1 MCDYSLEMY
10 GSRPA
15 REGEIYVT
23 TRFPSG
29 SIGFASAGDPRT
41 AVCMQCDTKVML
53 TDIPLVLQTAL
64 RVGAE
69 AETIFAQREAGL
81 YRDGLRLAD
90 GRFVSLQDL
99 QPGIHAYVPALL
111 ERDAL
116 EGPREDARGRRLKTT
131 DCLGRH
137 QPWACVSSDFRA
149 RRKST
154 GCFLFPKSHRLGF
167 CWDRAAPLRS

>member
-53 TDIPLVLQTAL
+53 TTFRRRYRP
-64 RVGAE
+64 R
-69 AETIFAQREAGL
+69 FASARK
-81 YRDGLRLAD
+81 LRLSSPSA
-90 GRFVSLQDL
+90 R
-99 QPGIHAYVPALL
+99 PASI
-111 ERDAL
+111 AMVC
-116 EGPREDARGRRLKTT
+116 G
-131 DCLGRH
+131 
-137 QPWACVSSDFRA
+137 
-149 RRKST
+149 
-154 GCFLFPKSHRLGF
+154 
-167 CWDRAAPLRS
+167 

>member
-1 MCDYSLEMY
+1 MCDYLFGMY
-10 GSRPA
+10 VSRAA

-53 TDIPLVLQTAL
+53 TDIPPALRTAL
-64 RVGAE
+64 RVDAE
-69 AETIFAQREAGL
+69 VETIFAQREGGL
-81 YRDGLRLAD
+81 YRDGLRVAD
-90 GRFVSLQDL
+90 GRFFGREDL

-116 EGPREDARGRRLKTT
+116 KGLMKTPET
-131 DCLGRH
+131 VD
-137 QPWACVSSDFRA
+137 
-149 RRKST
+149 
-154 GCFLFPKSHRLGF
+154 
-167 CWDRAAPLRS
+167 

>member
-53 TDIPLVLQTAL
+53 TDIPPALQTAL

-69 AETIFAQREAGL
+69 VET
-81 YRDGLRLAD
+81 DLR
-90 GRFVSLQDL
+90 
-99 QPGIHAYVPALL
+99 P
-111 ERDAL
+111 
-116 EGPREDARGRRLKTT
+116 ARGRPLSRRFAVDGRAFCFAARSAAGHSRLCAGAFGT
-131 DCLGRH
+131 
-137 QPWACVSSDFRA
+137 
-149 RRKST
+149 
-154 GCFLFPKSHRLGF
+154 
-167 CWDRAAPLRS
+167 

>member
-53 TDIPLVLQTAL
+53 TDIPPALQTAL

-69 AETIFAQREAGL
+69 VETTFAQREAGL

-111 ERDAL
+111 ERNAL
-116 EGPREDARGRRLKTT
+116 KDLMKTPET
-131 DCLGRH
+131 VD
-137 QPWACVSSDFRA
+137 
-149 RRKST
+149 
-154 GCFLFPKSHRLGF
+154 
-167 CWDRAAPLRS
+167 

>member
-53 TDIPLVLQTAL
+53 TDIPPVLQTAM
-64 RVGAE
+64 RISAE
-69 AETIFAQREAGL
+69 AETTFAQREAGL

-111 ERDAL
+111 ERDGLKA
-116 EGPREDARGRRLKTT
+116 RENARGVDKTT
-131 DCLGRH
+131 TDTICRPDCRLALARW
-137 QPWACVSSDFRA
+137 QPNAVGSVHC
-149 RRKST
+149 
-154 GCFLFPKSHRLGF
+154 LI
-167 CWDRAAPLRS
+167 

>member
-53 TDIPLVLQTAL
+53 TDIPPALQTAF

-69 AETIFAQREAGL
+69 AETTFAQREAGL

-111 ERDAL
+111 ERDGL
-116 EGPREDARGRRLKTT
+116 KSWRRRQRPSTKTT
-131 DCLGRH
+131 DLSSR
-137 QPWACVSSDFRA
+137 PRACVAS
-149 RRKST
+149 
-154 GCFLFPKSHRLGF
+154 
-167 CWDRAAPLRS
+167 APSATQVCGH

>member
-53 TDIPLVLQTAL
+53 TDIPPALQTAL

-69 AETIFAQREAGL
+69 VLSSPSAR
-81 YRDGLRLAD
+81 
-90 GRFVSLQDL
+90 
-99 QPGIHAYVPALL
+99 PASI
-111 ERDAL
+111 AMVC
-116 EGPREDARGRRLKTT
+116 G
-131 DCLGRH
+131 
-137 QPWACVSSDFRA
+137 
-149 RRKST
+149 
-154 GCFLFPKSHRLGF
+154 
-167 CWDRAAPLRS
+167 